1 MKQSPVDDPKAV
13 PPVAPQQL
21 RTDIRHGRERTDPYG
36 WLRADNWQDVFK
48 DTTVLDPAIRD
59 HLMAENAYQQQVMA
73 GTEALRDT
81 LVREMRGRIKE
92 DDSSVPAPDG
102 QWAYGIAYETGAEY
116 PRIIRRPRN
125 DPGIAPSVI
134 LDGAKEAADRSYFS
148 IGGVSHSPDHRW
160 LSWSYDDR
168 GSEFYAVSVRD
179 METGKDL
186 DVRIEDTSGGA
197 VWSARS
203 NGLFYTRLDSN
214 HRPSRVFFHRLGD
227 DPLDDAL
234 IYEETDTG
242 FFMGVGKTQS
252 GEFVVIDIHDHETSE
267 AWLIPANN
275 PAAEPRLVA
284 ERETAVE
291 YDVDEGDGTL
301 YILTNADGA
310 HDFKIVTAPTDASRR
325 SDWADY
331 VPHEDGRL
339 ILSHMILKRHLV
351 WMERRDGLPRIVVK
365 RLSDGEEHAIAFEE
379 EAYSLGLAG
388 TYEFDT
394 DTIRF
399 TYSSLTTPT
408 QTYDYDVGTRER
420 TLLKTQEVPSGH
432 DPDDYVTR
440 RIFAPAVDGEL
451 VPISL
456 LYRKDLKLDGTAPC
470 LLYGYGSYGIAIP
483 ASFNANAL
491 SLVDRGFI
499 WAIAHV
505 RGGKDKGFAW
515 YDAGRRRNKANTF
528 TDFIAC
534 ADHLVAENYASHDRI
549 VAEGGSAGGMLMG
562 AVANMAPE
570 KFGGI
575 VAVVPFVDVLNTML
589 DDTLPLTPPEWPE
602 WGNPILSG
610 EDYEVIATYSPY
622 DNVKRQ
628 AYPPML
634 VLAGLTDPRVT
645 YWEPAK
651 WVARLREMKTDDN
664 PILLRTNM
672 DSGHGGASGRFSKL
686 EEVAYIYAFA
696 LKLMGKAA

>member
-1 MKQSPVDDPKAV
+1 MTNSSTAELKPT
-13 PPVAPQQL
+13 PPLAERRP
-21 RTDIRHGRERTDPYG
+21 RTDVRHGRERSDDYA

-48 DTTVLDPAIRD
+48 DTSVLDSEIRE
-59 HLMAENAYQQQVMA
+59 HLIAENAYQQEVMA
-73 GTEALRDT
+73 GTEALRGA
-81 LVREMRGRIKE
+81 LVKEMRGRIKE
-92 DDSSVPAPDG
+92 DDSSVPAPEG
-102 QWAYGIAYETGAEY
+102 EWAYGASFETGAEY
-116 PRIIRRPRN
+116 PRFIRRPRF
-125 DPGIAPSVI
+125 GTAAQETVL
-134 LDGAKEAADRSYFS
+134 LDGQAEAADRAYFS
-148 IGGVSHSPDHRW
+148 LGGVSHSTNHRW
-160 LSWSYDDR
+160 LAWTCDDK
-168 GSEFYAVSVRD
+168 GSEFYTVSIRD
-179 METGKDL
+179 METGEDL
-186 DVRIEDTSGGA
+186 PLRIEDTSGGT

-203 NGLFYTRLDSN
+203 KGFFYTRLDSN
-214 HRPSRVFFHRLGD
+214 HRPSRVYFHRLGT

-242 FFMGVGKTQS
+242 FFMGVDKTQS

-267 AWLIPANN
+267 CWLIPANN
-275 PAAEPRLVA
+275 AAAEPRLLA
-284 ERETAVE
+284 PRETGIE
-291 YDVDEGDGTL
+291 YSVDEGNGTL
-301 YILTNADGA
+301 YILTNCDDAR
-310 HDFKIVTAPTDASRR
+310 DFKIVTAPTDASRR
-325 SDWADY
+325 SDWTDFVA
-331 VPHEDGRL
+331 HEDGRL
-339 ILSHMILKRHLV
+339 ILGHMVLKRHLI
-351 WMERRDGLPRIVVK
+351 WLERRDGLPRIVVK

-394 DTIRF
+394 DAIRF
-399 TYSSLTTPT
+399 TYSSLTTPN
-408 QTYDYDVGTRER
+408 QTFDYDVETRER

-432 DPDDYVTR
+432 DPADYVTR
-440 RIFAPAVDGEL
+440 RIFAPAKDGEL

-456 LYRKDLKLDGTAPC
+456 LYHKDTPLDGTAPC

-483 ASFNANAL
+483 ASFSTNAL
-491 SLVDRGFI
+491 SLVDRGFVY
-499 WAIAHV
+499 AIAHI

-534 ADHLVAENYASHDRI
+534 ADHLVAENYTRHERI
-549 VAEGGSAGGMLMG
+549 VANGGSAGGMLMG
-562 AVANMAPE
+562 AVANMAPD

-575 VAVVPFVDVLNTML
+575 IAVVPFVDVLNTML

-610 EDYEVIATYSPY
+610 EDYEIIASYSPY

-651 WVARLREMKTDDN
+651 WVARLREVKTDDN
-664 PILLRTNM
+664 PVILRTNM

-686 EEVAYIYAFA
+686 EEVAYIHAFA
-696 LKLMGKAA
+696 LKLMGKDG